1 MRVFPPTQS
10 NGVIFVANTP
20 NLQKLMHLTEAA
32 ERFNPSGAK
41 NWKSM

>member
-1 MRVFPPTQS
+1 MRVLPPIKS

-20 NLQKLMHLTEAA
+20 TLQKLMHLMEAV
-32 ERFNPSGAK
+32 EHFNPSGAK